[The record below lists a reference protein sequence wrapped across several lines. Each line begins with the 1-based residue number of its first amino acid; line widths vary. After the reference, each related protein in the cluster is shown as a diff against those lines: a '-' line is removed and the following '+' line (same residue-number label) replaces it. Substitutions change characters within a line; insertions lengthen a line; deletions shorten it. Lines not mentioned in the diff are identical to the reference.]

1 MSGRNFSLRA
11 CWGISTGCPEK
22 LPIHGRGVDPWGP
35 FQPKPPYDSMKSVD
49 MSCIL
54 DHKATKSW
62 SYLVWDWHST
72 HLMALKG
79 LRLLHATLGCLYQ
92 YLVFL
97 KENIYKILLTWQEEA
112 SQCHAKR
119 GALIQSSSPTTWACC
134 AVNPARWT
142 QHQALVSFLPPGGA
156 WRELLG
162 TASWQHPMMIA
173 QSLWLTKKK
182 VDFFLF
188 GWLHVI
194 LPNSLARKF
203 ISLEISS

>member
-22 LPIHGRGVDPWGP
+22 LPIPGSVQDWVGWGTGQHVLVPDLVVGNPAHGRGVDPWGP

-156 WRELLG
+156 WREHLG
-162 TASWQHPMMIA
+162 TA
-173 QSLWLTKKK
+173 
-182 VDFFLF
+182 
-188 GWLHVI
+188 
-194 LPNSLARKF
+194 R
-203 ISLEISS
+203 